1 MTNLR
6 LSSTGLAADL
16 AKLEG
21 EGRSIKVCIIGSGE
35 MGTDLVTAIRQMP
48 GMEIAVIVDR
58 RLVNAPAAIEIAG
71 YDADKGSICTSPEEV
86 SRAYNSQK
94 IPIVAD
100 AHMAIGH
107 QLVDVVIDATGRPA
121 AGAEYGLAAL
131 ELGKHLVMMNVEADV
146 TIGAYLQSVAAEK
159 GLVYTVGAGDEPT
172 V

>member
-1 MTNLR
+1 
-6 LSSTGLAADL
+6 
-16 AKLEG
+16 
-21 EGRSIKVCIIGSGE
+21 
-35 MGTDLVTAIRQMP
+35 MGTDLVTAKRQMP

-86 SRAYNSQK
+86 SQAYNSQK

-107 QLVDVVIDATGRPA
+107 ELVDVVIDATGRPA

-131 ELGKHLVMMNVEADV
+131 EKGKHLVMMNVEADV
-146 TIGAYLQSVAAEK
+146 TIGAYLQSVAADK
-159 GLVYTVGAGDEPT
+159 GLVYTVGAGDEPSSVMNCMT
-172 V
+172 L